1 MNILEG
7 RGGNVFCIL
16 KVGSVKWGETKFPKV
31 DGKTKRGGQDI
42 LEKLEGELAK
52 DDTVIFQINK
62 LQEK

>member
-1 MNILEG
+1 M
-7 RGGNVFCIL
+7 
-16 KVGSVKWGETKFPKV
+16 GSVKWGDIKFPKV

-42 LEKLEGELAK
+42 LEILERELAK